1 MRSARLV
8 APLVCFSVRSCNR
21 TFRSPVLIRSF
32 CLRVFAFP
40 FGSVRHSLSRV
51 IHPGLIQ
58 FLGRGYKFRALVPAA
73 FCVLSVVFPAFA
85 VKCFFHG
92 TGDGPVAPSIPT
104 RGERA
109 TFQALLARRTSRGTT
124 PSNARRCGRRATF
137 QALLARRRT
146 ISYRRSF
153 FAVGALHEA
162 PAASF
167 RFRRAMLGA
176 TGVHSRPHGACGGRA
191 ATHPS
196 PSEREARRAGAPS
209 LS

>member
-85 VKCFFHG
+85 VKCFFWDSG
-92 TGDGPVAPSIPT
+92 APPIPQCAHWGLPPK
-104 RGERA
+104 GE
-109 TFQALLARRTSRGTT
+109 AR
-124 PSNARRCGRRATF
+124 
-137 QALLARRRT
+137 
-146 ISYRRSF
+146 
-153 FAVGALHEA
+153 
-162 PAASF
+162 
-167 RFRRAMLGA
+167 RRAMLGA
-176 TGVHSRPHGACGGRA
+176 TGSIATREKHSDA
-191 ATHPS
+191 
-196 PSEREARRAGAPS
+196 RETRDEPS
-209 LS
+209 LSVTNQACLRRSKLCLLGEPHAGRRRAMLGATGGVRRSKLCLLGVEPSRTDVPSLP